1 MSVEYVM
8 DMNGV
13 MEIAK
18 SAEMQSA
25 LAEAAADKCAE
36 ANGLLRS
43 HDQNTGG
50 RGYMSRAKV
59 LDRTAIGMVH
69 TTGITTELDQ
79 RRHHT
84 LNAVNH

>member
-69 TTGITTELDQ
+69 TTGIITELDQ

-84 LNAVNH
+84 LNAINH